1 MMFDV
6 SILELCT
13 IHEEKKKT
21 VIQPSKCMCQKAQLK
36 DAGGAA
42 QGGISKRVMTQK
54 SRKQQIQIS
63 NAQQQREKPLGLNL
77 LLVLGAHGH
86 RVPVARNARVLVA

>member
-1 MMFDV
+1 
-6 SILELCT
+6 
-13 IHEEKKKT
+13 
-21 VIQPSKCMCQKAQLK
+21 MCQKAQLK

-63 NAQQQREKPLGLNL
+63 NAQAAKRKGSLGLNL